1 MTSRKKDKK
10 HQVDYDFGN
19 IENPFFKNFGKKTL
33 AVLIA
38 VILWFVAN
46 VEFDVEKS
54 VDVKVKYANL
64 DPELIITNK
73 PPEEIN
79 LRLRGPRSLLS
90 SVSNSNVVINIDL
103 MDIEA
108 GVSKFEIQEDQINLP
123 REVDIM
129 TISPAEVTLNIDEKI
144 TKTVRVEPNIS
155 VPDKGYRIVGEPIVT
170 PERVK
175 IAGPSII
182 VSDLEKLETNP
193 ISIAGEKSRFSIQV
207 PLQSPSS
214 LISIIGE
221 ELVRVTVNI
230 QEINLEKEFRD
241 LPLSTRNLD
250 DLSYRLADNTGVDLV
265 FDGPYSLINELKSND
280 ISVFVDGDNLNS
292 NRPGTYRLEI
302 MVDYPNSD
310 IIKLVRK
317 SPESIN
323 ITLNQE

>member
-1 MTSRKKDKK
+1 MTLKKKEKK
-10 HQVDYDFGN
+10 HQFDYDFN
-19 IENPFFKNFGKKTL
+19 TLDNPFFRNFWKKTF

-54 VDVKVKYANL
+54 VDVKVKYSDL

-90 SVSNSNVVINIDL
+90 SISNSNIVINLDL
-103 MDIEA
+103 EDIKS
-108 GVSKFEIQEDQINLP
+108 GVSKFDIQEDQINLP

-129 TISPAEVTLNIDEKI
+129 AISPAEVTLNVDEKM

-155 VPDKGYRIVGEPIVT
+155 MPDKGFRVVDQPAVNPGK
-170 PERVK
+170 VK
-175 IAGPSII
+175 ITGPRII

-214 LISIIGE
+214 LINIIGQ

-230 QEINLEKEFRD
+230 EEINLEKEFKD
-241 LPLSTRNLD
+241 LDIGIKNMNTENYSLS
-250 DLSYRLADNTGVDLV
+250 DNPRADLV
-265 FDGPYSLINELKSND
+265 FDGPYSLINELRSND
-280 ISVFVDGDNLNS
+280 ILVYVDGNELKS
-292 NRPGTYRLEI
+292 TKSGTYKLKVR
-302 MVDYPNSD
+302 VDYPNSD
-310 IIKLVRK
+310 TIKLVSK
-317 SPESIN
+317 SPEFIN
-323 ITLNQE
+323 VIIK